1 VSRNNGLGTLNDAL
15 AMRENNIDYAIAF
28 DTDLKNEAQR
38 KVKRVELMR
47 EDLKLQ
53 KLREQAEID
62 LNCLLNKFAIAKLER
77 RAAIAQMEIEA
88 QIAC

>member
-77 RAAIAQMEIEA
+77 RTAIAQMEIEA